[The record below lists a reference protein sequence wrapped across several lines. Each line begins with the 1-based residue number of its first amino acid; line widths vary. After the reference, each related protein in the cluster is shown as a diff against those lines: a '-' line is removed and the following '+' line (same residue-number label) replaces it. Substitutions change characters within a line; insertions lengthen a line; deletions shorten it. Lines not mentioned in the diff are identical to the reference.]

1 MFFKIQQNF
10 SITKLRM
17 RVRNKRPKENVAS
30 YYHTI
35 DFLIKL
41 EKTCQINLS
50 NVTFGWHQRSQLV
63 ICKSHPSKTADG
75 CNVQLILRNRCQL
88 RLLKWTKLLITVQ
101 VAQQKEMKTFGL
113 EKLLEALLLIP
124 INAFLDAIALGMFNF
139 WLWILN
145 YFKSSVLTYLDWKQI
160 FLKPRGNS
168 GSIFFPTFFF
178 LRLLSVYGELNSC
191 FLEMSARKCYKPR
204 WTEWRPQLR
213 KLFNVD
219 F

>member
-1 MFFKIQQNF
+1 MFFNIQQNF

-17 RVRNKRPKENVAS
+17 RLWSKRPKENVALYIIIPS
-30 YYHTI
+30 ISSLNLKT
-35 DFLIKL
+35 
-41 EKTCQINLS
+41 TCQINLS

-63 ICKSHPSKTADG
+63 ICMSHPSKTADG
-75 CNVQLILRNRCQL
+75 CNVQLILRNRWQL

-178 LRLLSVYGELNSC
+178 WGCCQFMANLTLA
-191 FLEMSARKCYKPR
+191 F
-204 WTEWRPQLR
+204 
-213 KLFNVD
+213 
-219 F
+219 

>member
-1 MFFKIQQNF
+1 
-10 SITKLRM
+10 M
-17 RVRNKRPKENVAS
+17 RVWNKRPKENVAS

-35 DFLIKL
+35 DILIKL
-41 EKTCQINLS
+41 ENMS
-50 NVTFGWHQRSQLV
+50 NKHQRSQVV

-88 RLLKWTKLLITVQ
+88 RWLKWTKLLKTVQ

-124 INAFLDAIALGMFNF
+124 INAFLDAVALGLFNF

-160 FLKPRGNS
+160 FLKPKRNS

-178 LRLLSVYGELNSC
+178 WGCCQFMANLTLV
-191 FLEMSARKCYKPR
+191 F
-204 WTEWRPQLR
+204 
-213 KLFNVD
+213 
-219 F
+219 

>member
-1 MFFKIQQNF
+1 MYETKDRKRMLPHIIIP
-10 SITKLRM
+10 SISSLNLKT
-17 RVRNKRPKENVAS
+17 
-30 YYHTI
+30 
-35 DFLIKL
+35 
-41 EKTCQINLS
+41 TCQINLS

-75 CNVQLILRNRCQL
+75 CNVQLILRNRSG
-88 RLLKWTKLLITVQ
+88 KITKVNWATDNSSSCATKGDENLWPR
-101 VAQQKEMKTFGL
+101 KTARSLASNTG
-113 EKLLEALLLIP
+113 P
-124 INAFLDAIALGMFNF
+124 INAFLDTVALGMFNF

-145 YFKSSVLTYLDWKQI
+145 YFKSSLLTYLDWKQI

-168 GSIFFPTFFF
+168 ASIFFPTFF

-191 FLEMSARKCYKPR
+191 FIEISARKCYKPR
-204 WTEWRPQLR
+204 WTEWRRQLR